1 MYLITV
7 AVFIGN
13 FMVSRMDLPY
23 VYEDLSSCQEIAL
36 LMDKR
41 VGIADTVSSKYKMT
55 TTCTFVNVK
64 PAKKE
69 EEVKSL
75 FDDLESFF
83 EDDNKDFFK

>member
-1 MYLITV
+1 MYVLVV
-7 AVFIGN
+7 AVLIGD

-23 VYEDLSSCQEIAL
+23 AYEDFRSCEDAAL
-36 LMDKR
+36 VMKSR
-41 VGIADTVSSKYKMT
+41 TGIADTVSAKYKMT
-55 TTCTFVNVK
+55 ATCVYVETK
-64 PAKKE
+64 PKPK